1 MSNPHGDPTCSAP
14 LMPIQTQVADIL
26 YNRTSYVKK
35 VIEDCN
41 NSEDTTKLLRVSYF
55 IYNLVFKLKSFH
67 K

>member
-1 MSNPHGDPTCSAP
+1 MSNPHGDPTCGAP

-41 NSEDTTKLLRVSYF
+41 NSEDTTKLLRVSYE
-55 IYNLVFKLKSFH
+55 
-67 K
+67 